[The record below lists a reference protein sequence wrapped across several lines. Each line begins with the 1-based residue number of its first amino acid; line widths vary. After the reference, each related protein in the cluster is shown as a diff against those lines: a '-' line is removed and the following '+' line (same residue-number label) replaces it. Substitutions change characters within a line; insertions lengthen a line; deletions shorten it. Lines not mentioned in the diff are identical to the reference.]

1 MRQIVLDTETT
12 GLSPDQGHRLIEVA
26 AVELVQ
32 RKRTG
37 RHRHYL
43 LDPEREIDV
52 EATRVHGKTWAD
64 LQGAP
69 RFAEVAEDLLAF
81 LQGAELIIHNAS
93 FDVGFLD
100 SEWSRLDPR
109 HPGLAAHC
117 QIIDTLAMARELHPG
132 QRNTLDALVK
142 RYAVE
147 ERDRTFHG
155 ALLDAEILLDVYL
168 AMTGGQVGLAFGA
181 AATGASGGAAE
192 VERPRPLPAD
202 RVPLP
207 VQAANASELARHEQS
222 LQAIA
227 RESRRSP
234 LWGSVGVAPRDVLA

>member
-12 GLSPDQGHRLIEVA
+12 GLSPEQGHRLIEVA

-37 RHRHYL
+37 RHLHYL
-43 LDPEREIDV
+43 LDPEREIDA

-64 LQGAP
+64 LKGAP
-69 RFAEVAEDLLAF
+69 RFAEVADELLAF

-100 SEWSRLDPR
+100 SEYLRLDVR
-109 HPGLAAHC
+109 HPGLASC
-117 QIIDTLAMARELHPG
+117 CRITDTLAMARELHPG

-147 ERDRTFHG
+147 ERDRSFHG

-168 AMTGGQVGLAFGA
+168 AMTGGQVGLAFGSG
-181 AATGASGGAAE
+181 TASAVAGGAEHE
-192 VERPRPLPAD
+192 VPRPLPAD
-202 RVPLP
+202 RGPLP
-207 VQAANASELARHEQS
+207 VWPASATELARHEQS

-227 RESRRSP
+227 RESRRPP
-234 LWGSVGVAPRDVLA
+234 LWTMSGGDRR